1 MKINSTLFF
10 SIILATGIVA
20 GGVAF
25 IRTSQERTRMSEVL
39 VVRSIE
45 ISHEYEKSITQAE
58 KGNDPKELERISYS
72 LSRRYRL
79 LGVALYGES
88 DSVLYS
94 TSSVKGFLK
103 EAHEDVSRALLSD
116 SSFSRFRRFGGVYF
130 NQYIRPFGDG
140 IPYKAIVVF
149 APAQNISDEIRA
161 MWRRSAISWM
171 IQAILVAAITMLI
184 VRWSVFMPLNRLAKW
199 MTSVRVGNLE
209 QMKESFPFR
218 FLSPLHKEA
227 TKLAEAMKEARSSAE
242 EEARLR
248 SFGEE
253 IWTPE
258 RLKSEAGLIL
268 KDKLLIVVSNR
279 EPYIHE
285 FDGKEIKCMTPASG
299 MVTAMEPILMACGG
313 LWIASGMGAADKKVV
328 DEHDKIRVPPDTP
341 AYTLRRIW
349 ITKEEEEF
357 FYYGFS
363 NEGLWPL
370 CHIAHV
376 RPAFRLED
384 WQHYQSV
391 NRKFA
396 DSILEEIRN
405 EEDPFI
411 LVQDYHFALLPAMI
425 KESRPD
431 ARVSIFWHI
440 PWPNPESFGICPW
453 RNDLLMGMLGADLI
467 GFHTQFHC
475 NNFLSTVNR
484 FLESRVTWE
493 NFSVSMGD
501 HNTQVKPFPISIALT
516 PSMISQNHEFSG
528 NISTVL
534 KEFGLQAQHIGVGV
548 DRIDYTKGI
557 LERFLSIERFL
568 EKNPGYLRAF
578 TFVQIGAPSRTFIK
592 NYSDLVESVQK
603 EADRINSKFGRPG
616 WQPILLLVRHHSHKE
631 ILPFY
636 KTASFCMVTSLH
648 DGMNLVA
655 KEFVAS
661 RNNHTGVLI
670 LSRFAGAAQELSGSL
685 IVNPYDIEE
694 MADAILTALEMP
706 VDEQKIRMDQMRE
719 NILRHNIYFWA
730 GNFLRQM
737 ALK

>member
-20 GGVAF
+20 AGVTF
-25 IRTSQERTRMSEVL
+25 IRTSHEWNRLTQALAERSF
-39 VVRSIE
+39 E
-45 ISHEYEKSITQAE
+45 ISLEYEKAIMQKQGEADIQWIKKVSDNTTR
-58 KGNDPKELERISYS
+58 K
-72 LSRRYRL
+72 YRL
-79 LGVALYGES
+79 LGIAVFAGS
-88 DSVLYS
+88 DSLLFSS
-94 TSSVKGFLK
+94 TEVKGFLK
-103 EAHEDVSRALLSD
+103 EAKEDVSIALVSD
-116 SSFSRFRRFGGVYF
+116 SSFNRFRRFGGNYF
-130 NQYIRPFGDG
+130 NQYVRPMGDG
-140 IPYKAIVVF
+140 IPYQAIVVF
-149 APAQNISDEIRA
+149 TPARYILAEIRQ
-161 MWRRSAISWM
+161 MWVRNIISWLV
-171 IQAILVAAITMLI
+171 QALLVAVITMLI
-184 VRWSVFMPLNRLAKW
+184 VRWSVFSPLNKMVRW
-199 MTSVRVGNLE
+199 MKSVRVGNME
-209 QMKESFPFR
+209 QLKETFSFR

-227 TKLAEAMKEARSSAE
+227 TKLAEAMKEARSTAE

-253 IWTPE
+253 VWTPE
-258 RLKSEAGLIL
+258 RLKTEASLIL
-268 KDKLLIVVSNR
+268 KNKLLIVVSNR
-279 EPYIHE
+279 EPYIHMYE
-285 FDGKEIKCMTPASG
+285 GRKIKCMVPASG
-299 MVTAMEPILMACGG
+299 MVTALEPILMACGG
-313 LWIASGMGAADKKVV
+313 LWVASGMGTADKDVV
-328 DEHDKIRVPPDTP
+328 DSHDKTMVPPESP

-349 ITKEEEEF
+349 LSKEEEEY

-384 WQHYQSV
+384 WQYYRDV

-396 DSILEEIRN
+396 DTVLEEIRD

-453 RNDLLMGMLGADLI
+453 RNDLLLGMLGADLI
-467 GFHTQFHC
+467 GFHTQYHC

-493 NFSVSMGD
+493 NFNVSIGD
-501 HNTQVKPFPISIALT
+501 HVTHVKPFPISIAFT
-516 PSMISQNHEFSG
+516 PEIMNRDPQIDGSINSLLM
-528 NISTVL
+528 
-534 KEFGLQAQHIGVGV
+534 EFGLKAKYLGVGV

-557 LERFLSIERFL
+557 LERFKAIDRFL
-568 EKNPGYLRAF
+568 EKNPEYAGSF

-592 NYSDLVESVQK
+592 HYSDLVDDVKQ
-603 EADRINSKFGRPG
+603 EADRINRKFEKPG
-616 WQPILLLVRHHSHKE
+616 WKPILLLVRHHSHQE
-631 ILPFY
+631 ILPFF
-636 KTASFCMVTSLH
+636 KAATLCMVTSLH

-661 RNNHTGVLI
+661 RSDHSGSLI
-670 LSRFAGAAQELSGSL
+670 LSRFTGAAQDLTGAL

-694 MADAILTALEMP
+694 MADAIRLALEMP
-706 VDEQKIRMDQMRE
+706 QSEQKVRMDQMRE

-730 GNFLRQM
+730 GNLLRQM
-737 ALK
+737 VLK